1 MTKPGD
7 RVPPPPP
14 TPRFSQRELA
24 AQYVGDILRQKAE
37 EAAQARAAPPP
48 RPRGARALM
57 VLVPILLGLTGWNL
71 GRLMREPA
79 VFSPEEA
86 EAGLRFRMYLAAEAV
101 RAYRDSARALPATLE
116 DLGLDEDEGLVY
128 APIEDTFI
136 ITGVDG
142 PVRLTYRGDQDPA
155 PFAAAYDVVAGS
167 GGGGGGPAR

>member
-1 MTKPGD
+1 MTKPGGGL
-7 RVPPPPP
+7 PPA
-14 TPRFSQRELA
+14 RFSQRDLA
-24 AQYVGDILRQKAE
+24 AQYVGDILRQKTE

-48 RPRGARALM
+48 PRRGARALM

-71 GRLMREPA
+71 GPRMREPK

-101 RAYRDSARALPATLE
+101 RAYRDSAKVLPATLA

-128 APIEDTFI
+128 APSGDTFI

-142 PVRLTYRGDQDPA
+142 SVRLTYRGDQDPA
-155 PFAAAYDVVAGS
+155 PFAAAYDVFAGA
-167 GGGGGGPAR
+167 GGGGSTR